1 MNVNYFA
8 LENHFEAKADY
19 AMNGDLQFFRDILN
33 DCKKSDDKELNTEIP
48 NHHLIYNAIEQLE
61 NSIKVLKDEL
71 TDNNIV
77 KNKALLDRFR
87 NLQKVTEVSDVV

>member
-8 LENHFEAKADY
+8 LENHLKQKLTTL
-19 AMNGDLQFFRDILN
+19 NGDLQFFRDILN

-71 TDNNIV
+71 TENNIV
-77 KNKALLDRFR
+77 KNRALLDRFR
-87 NLQKVTEVSDVV
+87 NLQKVSEVK

>member
-8 LENHFEAKADY
+8 LENHFKQKLTTL
-19 AMNGDLQFFRDILN
+19 NGDLQFFRDILN

-48 NHHLIYNAIEQLE
+48 NHHLIDNAIEQLE

-87 NLQKVTEVSDVV
+87 NLQKVSEVK

>member
-8 LENHFEAKADY
+8 LENHLKQKLLTL
-19 AMNGDLQFFRDILN
+19 NGDLQFFRDILN

-48 NHHLIYNAIEQLE
+48 NHHSIYNAIKQLE

-71 TDNNIV
+71 TDNNRV

-87 NLQKVTEVSDVV
+87 NLQKVTEVE

>member
-1 MNVNYFA
+1 MNVNYFM
-8 LENHFEAKADY
+8 LENHLKQKLTTL
-19 AMNGDLQFFRDILN
+19 NGDLQFFRDILN

-71 TDNNIV
+71 TENNIV
-77 KNKALLDRFR
+77 KNRALLDRFR
-87 NLQKVTEVSDVV
+87 NLQKVSEVK

>member
-8 LENHFEAKADY
+8 LENQFKQKLTTL
-19 AMNGDLQFFRDILN
+19 NGDLQFFRDILN
-33 DCKKSDDKELNTEIP
+33 DCKKSDDKEFNTEIP
-48 NHHLIYNAIEQLE
+48 NHHSIYNAIKQLE

-71 TDNNIV
+71 TDNNRV

-87 NLQKVTEVSDVV
+87 NLQKLRRWSDVV

>member
-8 LENHFEAKADY
+8 LENHLKQKLTTL
-19 AMNGDLQFFRDILN
+19 NGDLQFFRDILN

-48 NHHLIYNAIEQLE
+48 NHPLIYNALEQLE

-87 NLQKVTEVSDVV
+87 NLQKVSEVK